1 MNELDILEA
10 FINEHRYTLTIQM
23 ILDKIGKLKNSEDDN
38 DDKT

>member
-1 MNELDILEA
+1 MSELDILEA

-23 ILDKIGKLKNSEDDN
+23 ILDKIDKLKNAEHDN